1 LKEERDR
8 PILEREWRRKGGEE
22 KKERTKR
29 KKKMKMKMGE
39 GAGEGVLVQEGW
51 LKK

>member
-8 PILEREWRRKGGEE
+8 PILERESGEE
-22 KKERTKR
+22 KEVRKKKERKKR
-29 KKKMKMKMGE
+29 KKKMKMGE
-39 GAGEGVLVQEGW
+39 GAGEGVLVQDGW

>member
-8 PILEREWRRKGGEE
+8 PILERESGEE
-22 KKERTKR
+22 KEVR
-29 KKKMKMKMGE
+29 KKKERKKKMKMGE